1 MTKSA
6 DDSLGGAA
14 FSVSSA
20 NLGCLR
26 SGDGI
31 LWDSD
36 RTAGLDFVVS
46 TYFESEFALAEA
58 LRQLACLLA
67 LLLGDL
73 DLRCL
78 SSRRSLLLFSLLA
91 DDLCPDY
98 L

>member
-14 FSVSSA
+14 CSVLSA

-36 RTAGLDFVVS
+36 LTAGLDFVVS
-46 TYFESEFALAEA
+46 TYFESELPFGVP

-67 LLLGDL
+67 LLLGDR
-73 DLRCL
+73 DLRGL
-78 SSRRSLLLFSLLA
+78 SARRSLLFFSLLA
-91 DDLCPDY
+91 DERCPDY

>member
-14 FSVSSA
+14 CSLSSV

-36 RTAGLDFVVS
+36 LTAGLDFVVS
-46 TYFESEFALAEA
+46 TYFESELAFGVA

-67 LLLGDL
+67 LLLGDR
-73 DLRCL
+73 DLRC
-78 SSRRSLLLFSLLA
+78 SRSRRSLLLFALLA
-91 DDLCPDY
+91 DDRGSEHL
-98 L
+98 